1 MIKITVPIFQA
12 TAQSLKYPEAA
23 LRAAVSKAMQEAG
36 IPYTWRLS
44 EDHPRLAAP
53 GKLTFFHDRIE
64 DLICI
69 TWEPENDLLPKPN

>member
-36 IPYTWRLS
+36 IPFDWRLS
-44 EDHPRLAAP
+44 ENHPRPAAP
-53 GKLTFFHDRIE
+53 GKLTFFHDHVQ
-64 DLICI
+64 DQFCI
-69 TWEPENDLLPKPN
+69 TWEPEES